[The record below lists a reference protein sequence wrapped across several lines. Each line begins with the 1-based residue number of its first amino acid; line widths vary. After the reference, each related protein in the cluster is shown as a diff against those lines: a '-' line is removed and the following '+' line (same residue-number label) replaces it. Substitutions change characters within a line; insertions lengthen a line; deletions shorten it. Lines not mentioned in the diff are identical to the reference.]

1 VLLAA
6 GAAVEMQDKNKATP
20 LHWAAKKGH
29 TQSIVVLVSAG
40 AYVDAQGGGASL
52 EAHGDKKATP
62 LHMAAMHGH
71 SESIKALVA
80 AGATVDARDD
90 ENATPLHW
98 AAGTGDL
105 NTDSL

>member
-1 VLLAA
+1 
-6 GAAVEMQDKNKATP
+6 
-20 LHWAAKKGH
+20 
-29 TQSIVVLVSAG
+29 
-40 AYVDAQGGGASL
+40 
-52 EAHGDKKATP
+52 
-62 LHMAAMHGH
+62 MAAMHGH

>member
-1 VLLAA
+1 
-6 GAAVEMQDKNKATP
+6 M
-20 LHWAAKKGH
+20 
-29 TQSIVVLVSAG
+29 
-40 AYVDAQGGGASL
+40 DAQGGGASL

-71 SESIKALVA
+71 TESIKALVA

-105 NTDSL
+105 DADSI